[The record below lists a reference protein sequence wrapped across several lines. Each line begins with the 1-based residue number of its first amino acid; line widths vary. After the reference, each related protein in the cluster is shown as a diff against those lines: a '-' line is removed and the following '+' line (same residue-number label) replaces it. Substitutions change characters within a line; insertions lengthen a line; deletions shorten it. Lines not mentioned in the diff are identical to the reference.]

1 MRAGRQ
7 IAISR
12 MLSERDVF
20 VRIAPRREFQPGDHD
35 ELWFFSHGFEH
46 GHTVSDFGSMQKRE
60 VEWQQTSLAPTC
72 FHSFKDLLVVFRG
85 KVWRVVNVWETHV
98 RQDQESLASN

>member
-20 VRIAPRREFQPGDHD
+20 VRIAPRRAFQPGDEY

-46 GHTVSDFGSMQKRE
+46 GHTVSYFWSVKKRE
-60 VEWQQTSLAPTC
+60 VKW
-72 FHSFKDLLVVFRG
+72 
-85 KVWRVVNVWETHV
+85 
-98 RQDQESLASN
+98 